1 MFYHGRVLSAL
12 FAIALRAEVQGVDL
26 FSIEREKAFIKQ

>member
-1 MFYHGRVLSAL
+1 MFYHGRGVLSAL

-26 FSIEREKAFIKQ
+26 FSIEREKTHS